1 MFIAYPDLDK
11 KIWIYNWWK
20 QFSRQNCPNMC
31 ILYRKFAFSCF
42 SLIFFFQNTS
52 WFPSVFFYFARVE
65 YKKQIF
71 WLNLLIRQSTT
82 VSNSQSAQIKQIRTF
97 SAAGPN
103 FFIPFLKILTAVL
116 KCFSPSRF
124 WVTGS
129 FNTVISTLESREAPY
144 RSNED
149 MGFEAWWC

>member
-11 KIWIYNWWK
+11 KYEYIIGGKN
-20 QFSRQNCPNMC
+20 
-31 ILYRKFAFSCF
+31 
-42 SLIFFFQNTS
+42 FQNKIVQTCVFCIENLLFLAFP
-52 WFPSVFFYFARVE
+52 WFSFFKILVDFPRFFYFARVE

-82 VSNSQSAQIKQIRTF
+82 VWNSQSAQIKQIRTF

-144 RSNED
+144 RPNEY